1 MLEPLGQRRRRLG
14 RESAAD
20 FTAAAFALFL
30 AVSAASARGGE
41 IWRLGKADGSP
52 DGFLPYRAWEYG
64 SAPNVANSPEMDAA
78 THTWRF
84 AVPATGGLVAAPR
97 IPSSLCSIF
106 ESVFMR
112 DEEVVTC
119 LELFWDESAPGF
131 RVLRVDCCNA
141 GHMPENGPGG
151 VEISLPDGRRR
162 LYDIPARGADG
173 SPPRFSYDFA
183 MPVAPGRN
191 AATIRV
197 VSPGKHE
204 SVTLDSIALVES
216 DVVPEFPPLL
226 EIASSDPDGVFHP
239 GGDARLALRLSN
251 ADAGLVR
258 YEVRDIAS
266 NVVFRGEAEIAGGHG
281 EAALP
286 ADRLG
291 WFGVSAAFR
300 DDEAS
305 SPRPCATAATSYC
318 VLEPPEEGFIDSSR
332 FGCHAV
338 GGDGYFLRDT
348 ALRRERT
355 ERALRRARLA
365 GAKWARLHY
374 LSWALREPE
383 RGRDVWDGLDERLD
397 LAAQNGLRVLVNVVG
412 VPRWASPAA
421 DGKLTVTGE
430 PRWKMAA
437 PSDLAAWSNFV
448 IRLVSRCKGRVS
460 DWEIGNEPGYT
471 SAFWTTGSPEDF
483 AAYLKAAFI
492 AAHAADP
499 ACRVY
504 PGAPLDAHF
513 LEETVAA
520 AGGVAD
526 FDTLSVHYLGNAKR
540 FSSKAAGWRALR
552 DAIAPGLAI
561 VNSEDMDWHSE
572 RGSGPLAV
580 ASAMVKLHV
589 RDAAAG
595 VSRTFAFQPFIQGSP
610 YSFHDVRGA
619 PLPAFAAYRAM
630 THRLEGAVYVG
641 DLSTRECE
649 AYVFDRAGTP
659 VTVFWNAL
667 SVPAAFRATLGGG
680 SFTAVDF
687 MDNESP
693 AAPGADGLLA
703 LPATPRPR
711 YVEGGDWDAIRA
723 ALAQSTAARAEA
735 ATTHPLGENLVPPGR
750 RAFTASGRRFETVV
764 QSVPVRYG
772 DTCLFAAAIRGAG
785 TLDGIVAVHDAD
797 GNELWP
803 RKQGLNCLRD
813 RHAGPEW
820 KTVADTF
827 TIADEKAATLRLV
840 LVADFREEA
849 AGAPIEVRDITVAQ
863 ISETHSA
870 SKALHRGAFGTDAF
884 GPPIAI
890 PGATARLAL
899 GGRFVETSLPEHT
912 QSGRD
917 APTARPQPSL
927 HLRFEVEDDAFD
939 PPDGPENCW
948 LNDSIQFAIDPRD
961 DGADFT
967 SFRLLRTADGRDILY
982 KDRNYTTP
990 ELPDDITRRG
1000 VVQDAEIAF
1009 RRTPSGYFFDLSIPV
1024 RELYP
1029 LKADAQRFGFN
1040 FLVNDSD
1047 GGPREWREWTEGI
1060 GGTKTAAPF
1069 GHLDRET
1076 AQTTKN
1082 NSKGATK

>member
-14 RESAAD
+14 RESATD

-30 AVSAASARGGE
+30 ALSAASARGGE

-64 SAPNVANSPEMDAA
+64 SAPDVANSPEMDAA

-84 AVPATGGLVAAPR
+84 AVPSGAATSPSSR
-97 IPSSLCSIF
+97 IPSSICSVF

-112 DEEVVTC
+112 DEEVVTG
-119 LELFWDESAPGF
+119 LKLSWDESAPGF
-131 RVLRVDCCNA
+131 RILRVACCNA

-151 VEISLPDGRRR
+151 VEISLPDGRCR

-204 SVTLDSIALVES
+204 SVTFDSIALVES
-216 DVVPEFPPLL
+216 DVVPEFQPIL

-239 GGDARLALRLSN
+239 GDSARLALRLSN

-266 NVVFRGEAEIAGGHG
+266 NVVFRGEAEIAGGRG

-291 WFGVSAAFR
+291 WFGVSAAFP

-305 SPRPCATAATSYC
+305 SPRQCATAATSYC

-355 ERALRRARLA
+355 ARALRRARLA

-397 LAAQNGLRVLVNVVG
+397 LAAQNGLRLLVNVVG
-412 VPRWASPAA
+412 VPRWVSSST
-421 DGKLTVTGE
+421 DSKLTVTGE

-437 PSDLAAWSNFV
+437 PTDLDAWSNFV
-448 IRLVSRCKGRVS
+448 HRLVSRYKGRVS
-460 DWEIGNEPGYT
+460 DWEIGNEPGFT
-471 SAFWTTGSPEDF
+471 SAFWTTGSPADF
-483 AAYLKAAFI
+483 ATYLKTANA
-492 AAHAADP
+492 AAHDADP
-499 ACRVY
+499 SCRIY
-504 PGAPLDAHF
+504 SGAPLDTHF
-513 LEETVAA
+513 LEEAVAA
-520 AGGVAD
+520 DGGKPF
-526 FDTLSVHYLGNAKR
+526 FDVVSAHYLGNAKR
-540 FSSKAAGWRALR
+540 FSTKAMGWNALN
-552 DAIAPGLAI
+552 ASLGLASPV
-561 VNSEDMDWHSE
+561 VNSEDMDWHSM

-589 RDAAAG
+589 RDAVAG
-595 VSRTFAFQPFIQGSP
+595 IARTFAFQPFIQGSE
-610 YSFHDVRGA
+610 YAFHGAQGA

-630 THRLEGAVYVG
+630 THRLEHAEYVG
-641 DLSTRECE
+641 DVSTAQCE
-649 AYVFDRAGTP
+649 AYVFNRGGMP
-659 VTVFWNAL
+659 VTVFWSAI
-667 SVPAAFRATLGGG
+667 SVPATFRAEFG
-680 SFTAVDF
+680 SGPFALVDF

-693 AAPGADGLLA
+693 AVPGADGLLA
-703 LPATPRPR
+703 IPADGFPR
-711 YVEGGDWDAIRA
+711 YIEGGDWDSVRA
-723 ALAQSTAARAEA
+723 AIKQCAEDRASA
-735 ATTHPLGENLVPPGR
+735 ATTHPLGENLVSPDR
-750 RAFTASGRRFETVV
+750 RTLSANGRRFETILP
-764 QSVPVRYG
+764 SLPVRYG
-772 DTCLFAAAIRGAG
+772 DTYLIAATIRGEG
-785 TLDGIVAVHDAD
+785 TLDGIVSIHDAD

-803 RKQGLNCLRD
+803 KRQGLNCLRN
-813 RHAGPEW
+813 RRATGEW
-820 KTVADTF
+820 STVTDTF
-827 TIADEKAATLRLV
+827 TVSDESATSLHLV
-840 LVADFREEA
+840 LVADFWEKA

-863 ISETHSA
+863 ISEIHSA
-870 SKALHRGAFGTDAF
+870 SKALHRGSFGTDTF
-884 GPPIAI
+884 GPSIAI
-890 PGATARLAL
+890 DDASARLRL
-899 GGRFVETSLPEHT
+899 DEEG
-912 QSGRD
+912 
-917 APTARPQPSL
+917 L
-927 HLRFEVEDDAFD
+927 HIRFEVADDAFD

-948 LNDSIQFAIDPRD
+948 LNDSIQFAIDPGD

-967 SFRLLRTADGRDILY
+967 SFRLLRAADGRDILY

-1060 GGTKTAAPF
+1060 GGIKSAAPF
-1069 GHLDRET
+1069 GHLGREET
-1076 AQTTKN
+1076 PARQTPNQQSIQTQ
-1082 NSKGATK
+1082 GATP